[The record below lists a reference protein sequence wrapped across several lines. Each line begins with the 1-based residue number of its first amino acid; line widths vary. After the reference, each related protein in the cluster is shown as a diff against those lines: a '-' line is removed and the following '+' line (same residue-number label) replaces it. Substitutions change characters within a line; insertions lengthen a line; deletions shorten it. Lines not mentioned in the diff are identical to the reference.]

1 MQFNAGSLL
10 FCCFV
15 HCRIKIRF
23 YICQTKT
30 HKNIQTMNTATLELQ
45 KIESTFVTMVKIE
58 MLLSG
63 NTFEVAK
70 ETVKQYLRSQ
80 GLM

>member
-1 MQFNAGSLL
+1 MQFDAGSLL
-10 FCCFV
+10 FCCLA
-15 HCRIKIRF
+15 HCGIKKWF

>member
-1 MQFNAGSLL
+1 
-10 FCCFV
+10 
-15 HCRIKIRF
+15 
-23 YICQTKT
+23 
-30 HKNIQTMNTATLELQ
+30 MNTATLELQ